1 MRKIIID
8 TDTGSDDAVALMM
21 CLRDPGVEVLALT
34 TVSGN
39 VPVEQA
45 TLNCLMAAETA
56 VGAENVPPVYV
67 GADRPLM
74 RSRVH
79 ARNVHGNDGMSDAG
93 LIHPTVRPVPG
104 IHAADAII
112 GLVKEYP
119 DEIELCTI
127 GPVTNVA
134 LAMMKDPETMKHLK
148 CIYTMGTS
156 GFGPGN
162 TTPVSEFN
170 VFADAEAYKIM
181 MDFGVHVY
189 VGGCDLNVSEAAWFD
204 ADTEALLESGTEA
217 AVFAVKCNETLARF
231 IEGLQGERRIDLP
244 DAVSLAPMLWPD
256 IVLEQKECISHVV
269 VDNEACYGQVIFYD
283 GHLMAAMGPGFENGY
298 YGKKEPNCTVFTALD
313 NKEYKKRLA
322 ALLTRE

>member
-8 TDTGSDDAVALMM
+8 TDTGSDDAVAIMM
-21 CLRDPGVEVLALT
+21 CLREPGIKVLALT

-56 VGAENVPPVYV
+56 IGAENVPPVFI

-74 RSRVH
+74 RQRVH
-79 ARNVHGNDGMSDAG
+79 ARNVHGNDGMSDAD
-93 LIHPTVRPVPG
+93 LIHPTVKPVSG
-104 IHAADAII
+104 IHAADAILE
-112 GLVKEYP
+112 LVKQNPNEV
-119 DEIELCTI
+119 ELCTI

-134 LAMMKDPETMKHLK
+134 LAMMKDPKTMKKLK
-148 CIYTMGTS
+148 CIYTMGTT
-156 GFGPGN
+156 GFGSGN

-189 VGGCDLNVSEAAWFD
+189 VGGCDLNTAEAAWFSQ
-204 ADTEALLESGTEA
+204 DTDALLNSGKEA
-217 AVFAVKCNETLARF
+217 AVFAVRCNETLARF
-231 IEGLQGERRIDLP
+231 IEGLQGEKRIDLP

-256 IVLEQKECISHVV
+256 IVISSKECVSHVV
-269 VDNEACYGQVIFYD
+269 TDNKECYGQVIFYD
-283 GHLMAAMGPGFENGY
+283 NRVLAAMDPGFEHGY
-298 YGKKEPNCTVFTALD
+298 YGKHAANCTVFTAL
-313 NKEYKKRLA
+313 NNSEYKKRLA
-322 ALLTRE
+322 ELLMK